1 MAFVL
6 MYSMEGLR
14 MKAYSMDLRER
25 VVAAAEEGVM
35 SHEEIA
41 DTFQV
46 SVSWIGKLLKR
57 FRETGSVA
65 PEPHRGGQPG
75 AFQGEAAER
84 LVQAVKDNPD
94 ATLKQLALIAGV
106 SCSTSATDRMLRKL
120 GITRKKS
127 RYVLPNRTGPTSKP
141 NELSG
146 TKN

>member
-1 MAFVL
+1 MRHPWFSQERL
-6 MYSMEGLR
+6 ILSTSNQG
-14 MKAYSMDLRER
+14 RELQLKS
-25 VVAAAEEGVM
+25 VPF
-35 SHEEIA
+35 IA